1 MVCSFQIHGVRRL
14 IHAVSIA
21 QIFDYRNYIILER
34 MFNSTDLYHIICPLS
49 WTYRKE
55 GIENEM
61 SQVRKRKCERPDGNR
76 NKFENSSSRLVL
88 VAVHRLVV
96 VAYQMACV
104 HNPGL
109 DRQNFCP
116 EEVQNKN
123 QASLHV
129 CLPELRPPLESINI
143 IRPAPSATEGPGL
156 PPDYV
161 CPLPVALLP

>member
-1 MVCSFQIHGVRRL
+1 
-14 IHAVSIA
+14 
-21 QIFDYRNYIILER
+21 
-34 MFNSTDLYHIICPLS
+34 
-49 WTYRKE
+49 
-55 GIENEM
+55 M
-61 SQVRKRKCERPDGNR
+61 SEVRKRKCKCADGNG
-76 NKFENSSSRLVL
+76 NQSENGPSRLVL

-129 CLPELRPPLESINI
+129 RLPELRAPLESMITLH
-143 IRPAPSATEGPGL
+143 PAPGAIQGPGL
-156 PPDYV
+156 PPVLCVPCRLQTYNSIFHGKM
-161 CPLPVALLP
+161 